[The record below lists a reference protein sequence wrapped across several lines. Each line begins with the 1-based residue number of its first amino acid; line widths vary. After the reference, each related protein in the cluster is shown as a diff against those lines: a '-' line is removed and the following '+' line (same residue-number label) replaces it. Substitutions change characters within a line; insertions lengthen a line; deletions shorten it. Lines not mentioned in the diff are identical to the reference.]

1 MSFAKAVDLLRLAM
15 MATNRTG
22 VCLMQIEEEFGCVRR
37 TAQRM
42 IDALE
47 MAFPALEHRIGT
59 DGRHYWSL
67 RAAVTAQ
74 LLHVSADELA
84 SMSSAIAELERVGM
98 RSEAKRLTELN
109 HKVRALIPSERSAR
123 LATDEE
129 AVLEA
134 MGYAARPGPRPS
146 LDPEVDEAI
155 SMALKGPFLL
165 KISYKSRGDAKAS
178 ARTIEPY
185 GMLLGARRY
194 LVAVDTAKRDGRFR
208 HYRVEDISRAELLPE
223 SFAIPDDFSLADY
236 AQKAFG
242 SFHNDREFAEVV
254 WKFAPHAADR
264 VSGYQFHPSQEVEV
278 LDDGSTIVRFK
289 ASGQL
294 EMAWHLYA
302 WGDAVEVLEPEA
314 LADLVNP
321 HRRSDFP
328 ALP

>member
-15 MATNRTG
+15 LATNRTG
-22 VCLMQIEEEFGCVRR
+22 VCLLQIQEEFGCVRR

-47 MAFPALEHRIGT
+47 MAFPTLEHRIGT

-67 RAAVTAQ
+67 RSAVTAQ
-74 LLHVSADELA
+74 LIHVNADELA

-98 RSEAKRLTELN
+98 QSEANRLSELG
-109 HKVRALIPSERSAR
+109 HKVRALIPSESSAR

-134 MGYAARPGPRPS
+134 MGYAARPGPRSS
-146 LDPEVDEAI
+146 LDPEVDKAI
-155 SMALKGPFLL
+155 SMALKGPFRL
-165 KISYKSRGDAKAS
+165 KISYKSRGTAKAS
-178 ARTIEPY
+178 MRIIEPH

-208 HYRVEDISRAELLPE
+208 HYRVEDITKAELLSE
-223 SFAIPDDFSLADY
+223 SFALPDGFSLADY

-242 SFHNDREFAEVV
+242 SYHNEDEFGEVV

-264 VSGYQFHPSQEVEV
+264 VSGYQFHPAQRVEM
-278 LDDGSTIVRFK
+278 LADGSTVVRFK

-302 WGDAVEVLEPEA
+302 WGNAVEVLEPA
-314 LADLVNP
+314 SLAILVNP
-321 HRRSDFP
+321 YRRSDFP